1 MSKIEQGILG
11 GFSGKT
17 GPVVGY
23 IRKGYCG
30 MRIYKRHNKSNTLA
44 QQKVRLAFAK
54 SVELQYQFY
63 SAVRSGLEK
72 SAKGQD
78 VSIGN
83 YFVEK
88 NFFNVTVDNR
98 LDTHVDWQGL
108 VIAEGKL
115 PEVSFDV
122 IDFSRP
128 NTVKV
133 GFSSNM
139 QVEGASATDQV
150 FLYVFCEQLGMG
162 VKSVPPAE
170 RQDGVISIEVPA
182 SFNGLKVHVY
192 GWCVG
197 RSVQMADVPSNS
209 AYLGY
214 GIIS

>member
-44 QQKVRLAFAK
+44 QQKVRLAFKK
-54 SVELQYQFY
+54 SIELQYQFY
-63 SAVRSGLEK
+63 SAVRSGLQK

-88 NFFNVTVDNR
+88 NFFNVDVDNH
-98 LDTHVDWQGL
+98 LETHVNWQGL
-108 VIAEGKL
+108 IISEGKL
-115 PEVSFDV
+115 PPVIFGA
-122 IDFSRP
+122 IDFTRP
-128 NTVKV
+128 NHVKV
-133 GFSSNM
+133 EFFSDI

-150 FLYVFCEQLGMG
+150 FLYVYCEQLGMG
-162 VKSVPPAE
+162 VKSIPPAE
-170 RQDGVISIEVPA
+170 RQDGVVSMEVPA